1 MEYRKKVDG
10 DRIESK
16 KKMEKLEYGVTQI
29 IATRKV
35 NNRVEVLVQWAAT
48 WEPLTPVITK
58 GKLWQ
63 EYLEDN
69 KIESEGEEE
78 SDCDDD
84 DNDVDEDLQKEDDEG
99 IEEEAQKTE
108 EEVEEKEEEEEEE
121 EEVKAPRTR
130 KRQARSKN

>member
-1 MEYRKKVDG
+1 MEYKKKVDG

-35 NNRVEVLVQWAAT
+35 NNQVEVLVQWAAT

-69 KIESEGEEE
+69 KIESEDEEE
-78 SDCDDD
+78 PDCDDD
-84 DNDVDEDLQKEDDEG
+84 DNDVDEDPQEEDDERS
-99 IEEEAQKTE
+99 EEEVQKTE
-108 EEVEEKEEEEEEE
+108 EEVEEEEEEE